1 MTRNIK
7 QQKLIY
13 IAGFI
18 FVSIAYAIL
27 KPKSV
32 DINQVAL
39 SDVNAPINTTIIG
52 TLLIDAPQGLKGNY
66 YLLDANGNVTIL
78 NVDKII
84 DNLEG
89 KLLKVE
95 GNLYVSSDAN
105 TKPYINAINI
115 EISN

>member
-1 MTRNIK
+1 MNKVTNK
-7 QQKLIY
+7 SYLT
-13 IAGFI
+13 FTV
-18 FVSIAYAIL
+18 FLVLTSVLYAIL